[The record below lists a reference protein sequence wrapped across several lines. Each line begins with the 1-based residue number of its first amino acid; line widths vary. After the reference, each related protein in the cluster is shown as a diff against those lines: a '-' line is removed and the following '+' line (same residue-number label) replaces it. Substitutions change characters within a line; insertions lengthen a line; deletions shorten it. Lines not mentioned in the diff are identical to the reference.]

1 MSRCTDSTLFSE
13 SRARATLIIL
23 TRQCAINLIRR
34 IAKTLSSAI
43 LAPIRIPQT
52 TMSLATVTNCW
63 PGDYGM
69 RLIKHHVNLGR
80 TVFWN
85 MKQSLPR
92 SLTTL
97 NGRTHSSLAACIRR
111 TILSFCSVSMSRI
124 CQNQDDGREQF
135 SLKDA
140 DWNLTN
146 EQTKERT
153 AEVFPPVS
161 DDG

>member
-1 MSRCTDSTLFSE
+1 MPPARVRMPYIRYRLYALCGVRCSALSSQISPTQYMRRGMSRCTDSTLFSE
-13 SRARATLIIL
+13 SRARATFIIL

-97 NGRTHSSLAACIRR
+97 NGRTHSSHGEPRWI
-111 TILSFCSVSMSRI
+111 
-124 CQNQDDGREQF
+124 
-135 SLKDA
+135 
-140 DWNLTN
+140 
-146 EQTKERT
+146 
-153 AEVFPPVS
+153 
-161 DDG
+161 